1 MPSITL
7 KNIPEH
13 LHLTYKRRAKRH
25 ARSLQAEILHT
36 LDQSAGSALET
47 HPLSVEEVAGCI
59 QPKKRQASLA
69 EMDRAVNSMFQ
80 EKWTRKL

>member
-7 KNIPEH
+7 KNLPEH

-36 LDQSAGSALET
+36 LGQSADET
-47 HPLSVEEVAGCI
+47 PDEPELSVDDVAGCI
-59 QPKKRQASLA
+59 KPSKPKASLQ
-69 EMDRAVNSMFQ
+69 EMDPAVDAMFLR
-80 EKWTRKL
+80 EWKRKA